1 MSCHKRQSPCATLLF
16 VMTAKPS
23 RRSILLLRP
32 PHKTRA
38 ARAMNKQILVPA
50 SLRAAVVRVK
60 RFLPAVAVWTA
71 LSIPAWIANSTAA
84 QANSRS
90 LRAALHQA
98 RRVGMAFVKLA
109 KRTSAR

>member
-1 MSCHKRQSPCATLLF
+1 
-16 VMTAKPS
+16 
-23 RRSILLLRP
+23 
-32 PHKTRA
+32 
-38 ARAMNKQILVPA
+38 MNKHILVQA

-60 RFLPAVAVWTA
+60 RFLPAVAVWTVP
-71 LSIPAWIANSTAA
+71 SIPAWIANSTAA
-84 QANSRS
+84 QANSHS